1 MMDDSGTGIVLID
14 FMARHGLHDT
24 LGYTLTS
31 SPRPTIQKKTAKR
44 KKPSKSSPPGS

>member
-24 LGYTLTS
+24 LGYNLTS
-31 SPRPTIQKKTAKR
+31 SPRPTIQKKTKR
-44 KKPSKSSPPGS
+44 KKTSKSSPPGS